1 MSPGLPVIG
10 LGALF
15 CILSGLAAPV
25 IEVGRIARGQSSFP
39 SWRRVGRQFGLA
51 VAMIAALAV
60 TLHLVYALVA
70 GIGSPELS
78 PGGTVAMPSVLV
90 GMSVGL
96 LAALLAG
103 AKGLQLAV
111 RTRSA
116 HPPPPA
122 VRATVLPRRWLLQGA
137 GILAAAWFPLLVFG
151 LSPLSEGIVSRGAVP
166 AVERPATAD
175 VAEVVSPRKRV
186 FDSPGR
192 EPAREA
198 GVVPIADGND
208 GSPPA
213 QSTGGE
219 ELVEQAPEYEAAPG
233 NDTTGNGGVPSGVAV
248 SHDTGGNG
256 SVPSTGGVAAVS
268 K

>member
-1 MSPGLPVIG
+1 LSPGLPVIG

-25 IEVGRIARGQSSFP
+25 IEVGRIARGQSSVP

-78 PGGTVAMPSVLV
+78 PGGTVAMPSVLL

-103 AKGLQLAV
+103 AKALQLAV

-151 LSPLSEGIVSRGAVP
+151 LSPLSEGMVSRARFPRWNAPLLRTSRKWFHP
-166 AVERPATAD
+166 ASASSTPPVVSQPAKPASFRLRKETTGRRLRSRPAGKSSSNRRRNTR
-175 VAEVVSPRKRV
+175 PRLEATP
-186 FDSPGR
+186 PGMAGSR
-192 EPAREA
+192 AR
-198 GVVPIADGND
+198 
-208 GSPPA
+208 
-213 QSTGGE
+213 
-219 ELVEQAPEYEAAPG
+219 
-233 NDTTGNGGVPSGVAV
+233 
-248 SHDTGGNG
+248 
-256 SVPSTGGVAAVS
+256 
-268 K
+268 